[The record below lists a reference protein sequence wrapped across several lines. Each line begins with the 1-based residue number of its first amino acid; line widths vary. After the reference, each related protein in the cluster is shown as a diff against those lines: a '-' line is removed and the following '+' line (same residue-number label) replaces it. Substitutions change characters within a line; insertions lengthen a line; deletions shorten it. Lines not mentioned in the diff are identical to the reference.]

1 MKTFVILFLLTF
13 LSISTTLSQGWVQTM
28 SGYANE
34 IDCGSATQVAIEG
47 TMPMGSN
54 FYQAIYRK
62 SGTNWQLYSNTHLSF
77 QNSYRPG
84 IAAGTLWASLF
95 DGVSIF
101 GATKNNGTLN
111 LNAMYMS
118 VANSQNALMT
128 SVLSG
133 NNNVFLID
141 ASNNGTFLPGTT
153 NIGFSKAVM
162 GFDGTIYGIALNTVS
177 TPNGTTNVY
186 KHESNVWTPVNAIG
200 ALIATDISVGDQN
213 KVLVVSG
220 GNIFY
225 LDQGNT
231 PNEWKQDFTVPS
243 GETVKRVSIST
254 DGTAYMLTDIPNPDI
269 YSDNNIY
276 NTTWNEINPCATASA
291 PANVSQAWQMS
302 ICAGNATNLQ
312 VTGSGTLTWFDA
324 PTGGNLLGTGSTFN
338 TGQLWTTTTFYVE
351 STFTNCNT
359 ERTAIEVVVT
369 PEPVITQQPIAV
381 TTCEGNNV
389 VFEVEATN
397 GNIIY
402 QWRYN
407 NVNITNE
414 TDPTLVLNNVT
425 TSNAGN
431 YSVVITNACTSIL
444 SDAVQLSVDPSDL
457 SFTGHPSSSIV
468 CNGSSSTLSASYTGT
483 VTNVQWYKDGQ
494 QLTGENNSTLNLS
507 NINSTKAGEYYLVIE
522 DNSGCD
528 LTSNIA
534 TIDVSGIESFYAL
547 SNEIFDDEFNVN
559 NGSLWTQAPTQI
571 APTPDRF
578 NQLNYA
584 IHNQS
589 NSGGGFTTNT
599 PIAYPQTTISFW
611 ISDQIGANSPP
622 LIYGPDL
629 SAPYHHLRLQ
639 NNSMYIQS
647 PTGNYFVAPN
657 QALSSTGWNHVVWT
671 ANGSENY
678 VYMNGTLVIQTN
690 DGVNPADYP
699 IGSFFTRPSFT
710 NGNAMRG
717 KYDDVT
723 VINKTLTPE
732 EVNHLRGFEF
742 TTQKLYDIPCVG
754 GSATLSANLIAPQAG
769 VTYQWYK
776 DGSPLSG
783 ATNNTLVLNS
793 VSPVDAGIYHLEASY
808 NCIVVS
814 SPNIQVDAAY
824 IDLISI
830 NTQPQSAA
838 ICEGDSYTLAID
850 ANNASTYQWFQNGSP
865 ISGANSATYTIPS
878 FAGPNIGNYG
888 VQMTNACGTT
898 SSQAVQ
904 LSIEFPPQINSSL
917 NSAALC
923 EGQSVNYS
931 TVNQGSNPSYQWF
944 FNGSPISGA
953 NNFEYNINNITLA
966 DDGGYY
972 LEISNS
978 CGTATSNTAILDVAP
993 GITFNNH
1000 PSDVTVCDGTNHTFS
1015 VDFNGTAT
1023 GIQWHFNGVDIPG
1036 ATGTSYTINNIS
1048 TTDAGNYDVEITSAC
1063 GTSVSNSAELTVEE
1077 TPAIVSGLSP
1087 VVICEGSALNLSVNA
1102 TGTDLDYAWTLNGGT
1117 IASALTDNYNVPNA
1131 TVADA
1136 GDYQVT
1142 VINGCG
1148 SVASNTVT
1156 ATIFEEV
1163 VITSQ
1168 PSGVSLCLGD
1178 NYTLSTAFTGDFT
1191 SIVWLQDGMPI
1202 PGANGLTYEISNAVI
1217 SDGGIYEVQILSD
1230 CGTTINSDQAAM
1242 SIVPNTAINTQP
1254 INTTACEGTNTAF
1267 EVVGEGTFLNYQW
1280 YFNNNPVTGGTNAA
1294 LNLLNVDANNLG
1306 DYYVEVSGLCG
1317 PSVTSNT
1324 VNLNL
1329 EFEPEFASPILDQVY
1344 CEGEQVILTTTIN
1357 NNPTTIDWLKDNTPV
1372 QSGSSI
1378 DLTYSSIELT
1388 DAGTYQINAMNNC
1401 GNIASNSFT
1410 IDVNP
1415 IYEVNLNETI
1425 CFGDSYVLDG
1435 TSYTQ
1440 SGSYTT
1446 TLHTINNCDSIVN
1459 LELTVLP
1466 EIETQ
1471 ISAAVCDGDTYS
1483 FGGQNLTASGIYTD
1497 VLTAVDGCDSTV
1509 VLDLTM
1515 IDANTVFN
1523 ATETICFGESYQFGS
1538 QTLTSAGTFT
1548 ETFSASAG
1556 CDSIVSLDLI
1566 INSVI
1571 DDEVTASGTTLT
1583 ASQLGATYQWL
1594 DCDNGNIAI
1603 SGETNQSFTA
1613 TVSGNY
1619 AVEITVNGCTEV
1631 SDCNHVQ
1638 TNLGVKDEAQSNVTV
1653 YPIPA
1658 NNFVYIEGVIKGS
1671 YITLYDALGNKVAVY
1686 LANENSHK
1694 IDLDNLNSG
1703 VYFLHLSDFSNSK
1716 IIKKL
1721 IVSK

>member
-1 MKTFVILFLLTF
+1 MNKLF
-13 LSISTTLSQGWVQTM
+13 LSIAVLFTLPTFFAQGWVQTM

-47 TMPMGSN
+47 TMPMGGN

-62 SGTNWQLYSNTHLSF
+62 SGTSWQLYSNTHLSF

-84 IAAGTLWASLF
+84 IAADGTLWASLY
-95 DGVSIF
+95 DGIGLF
-101 GATKNNGTLN
+101 GATKNNSTLN

-128 SVLSG
+128 STLSG

-186 KHESNVWTPVNAIG
+186 KHENNVWTPVNAIG

-213 KVLVVSG
+213 KVLVVAG

-243 GETVKRVSIST
+243 GETVKRVSIAT

-291 PANVSQAWQMS
+291 PVNTSQAWQMS

-312 VTGSGTLTWFDA
+312 VTGSGNYNWFDA

-338 TGQLWTTTTFYVE
+338 TGQLWSTTTFYVE
-351 STFTNCNT
+351 STFINCNT

-381 TTCEGNNV
+381 ATCEGNNV

-397 GNIIY
+397 GNISY

-425 TSNAGN
+425 TTNAGN

-457 SFTGHPSSSIV
+457 SFTTQPMSAIV
-468 CNGSSSTLSASYTGT
+468 CNGSSATLTASYTGT

-494 QLTGENNSTLNLS
+494 QLPGENNSSLNLS
-507 NINSTKAGEYYLVIE
+507 NINSTNSGEYYIVIE

-534 TIDVSGIESFYAL
+534 TIDVAGIESFYAL
-547 SNEIFDDEFNVN
+547 INENFDDEFNVN

-599 PIAYPQTTISFW
+599 PISNPQTTISFW

-710 NGNAMRG
+710 NGNAMGG
-717 KYDDVT
+717 KYDDVK

-830 NTQPQSAA
+830 NTQPQGAA
-838 ICEGDSYTLAID
+838 ICEGNSYTLAID
-850 ANNASTYQWFQNGSP
+850 ANNVATYQWFHNGSP
-865 ISGANSATYTIPS
+865 ISGANSATYTIPN
-878 FAGPNIGNYG
+878 FAGPNVGNYG
-888 VQMTNACGTT
+888 VQMTNACGT
-898 SSQAVQ
+898 SNSQAVQ
-904 LSIEFPPQINSSL
+904 LSMETPPQINSSL

-923 EGQSVNYS
+923 EGQSISYS
-931 TVNQGSNPSYQWF
+931 ATTQGTNLSYQWY
-944 FNGSPISGA
+944 FNGNPIPGA
-953 NNFEYNINNITLA
+953 TNFEYNINNISLT
-966 DDGGYY
+966 DDGDYY
-972 LEISNS
+972 LELSNS
-978 CGTATSNTAILDVAP
+978 CGTVTSNTATLEVGP

-1000 PSDVTVCDGTNHTFS
+1000 PFDVTVCDGTNHTFS
-1015 VDFNGTAT
+1015 VDFTGTAT
-1023 GIQWHFNGVDIPG
+1023 DIQWRYNGVDISG
-1036 ATGTSYTINNIS
+1036 ATGTSYTLNGIS
-1048 TTDAGNYDVEITSAC
+1048 ATDAGNYDVEITSAC

-1077 TPAIVSGLSP
+1077 APAIVSGLSP
-1087 VVICEGSALNLSVNA
+1087 VSICEGDVLNLSVNA
-1102 TGTDLDYAWTLNGGT
+1102 TGANLDYAWTLNGGT
-1117 IASALTDNYNVPNA
+1117 IASALTDSYSIPNA

-1148 SVASNTVT
+1148 SVASNSVIVTV
-1156 ATIFEEV
+1156 FEEV

-1168 PSGVSLCLGD
+1168 PSGASLCLGD
-1178 NYTLSTAFTGDFT
+1178 NFTLSTTFTGDFT
-1191 SIVWLQDGMPI
+1191 SIVWLQDGTTI
-1202 PGANGLTYEISNAVI
+1202 PGATGTTYEITNAAM
-1217 SDGGIYEVQILSD
+1217 SDGGNYEVQILSD
-1230 CGTTINSDQAAM
+1230 CGTTINSDQAAIVM
-1242 SIVPNTAINTQP
+1242 VPNTTITSQP
-1254 INTTACEGTNTAF
+1254 INATACEGTNTAF
-1267 EVVGEGTFLNYQW
+1267 EVVADGTFLNYQW
-1280 YFNNNPVTGGTNAA
+1280 YFNNNPVSGGTNAT
-1294 LNLLNVDANNLG
+1294 LDLVNVDANNLG
-1306 DYYVEVSGLCG
+1306 DYYVAVSGLCG
-1317 PSVTSNT
+1317 ASVPSNT

-1329 EFEPEFASPILDQVY
+1329 EFEPEFPNPILDQEY
-1344 CEGEQVILTTTIN
+1344 CEGEQVTLTASIN
-1357 NNPTTIDWLKDNTPV
+1357 NNPTSIEWLKGNAPV
-1372 QSGSSI
+1372 QSGSTI
-1378 DLTYSSIELT
+1378 DLTYNSIELT
-1388 DAGTYQINAMNNC
+1388 DAGSYQINAMNNC
-1401 GNIASNSFT
+1401 GNVASNTFT
-1410 IDVNP
+1410 IDVYP
-1415 IYEVNLNETI
+1415 TYEVTLNETI
-1425 CFGDSYVLDG
+1425 CFGDSYILNG
-1435 TSYTQ
+1435 TSYSQ
-1440 SGSYTT
+1440 SGNYSE
-1446 TLHTINNCDSIVN
+1446 TLSSVNSCDSVVN
-1459 LELTVLP
+1459 LNLTVLP

-1471 ISAAVCDGDTYS
+1471 ISAVICDGDSYS
-1483 FGGQNLTASGIYTD
+1483 FGGQNLTSPGVYTN
-1497 VLTAVDGCDSTV
+1497 VETAANGCDSTV
-1509 VLDLTM
+1509 TLDLTV
-1515 IDANTVFN
+1515 INASTIFN
-1523 ATETICFGESYQFGS
+1523 SSETICFGESYQFGS
-1538 QTLTSAGTFT
+1538 QTLISAGTYT
-1548 ETFSASAG
+1548 EVFSAAAG
-1556 CDSIVSLDLI
+1556 CDSTVSLVLSVEDE
-1566 INSVI
+1566 INDGI
-1571 DDEVTASGTTLT
+1571 EVSGNILT
-1583 ASQLGATYQWL
+1583 ANQNGAQYQWI
-1594 DCDNGNIAI
+1594 DCDNGNTIIA
-1603 SGETNQSFTA
+1603 GETDQSFSANTA
-1613 TVSGNY
+1613 GNY
-1619 AVEITVNGCTEV
+1619 AVEITVNGCTITSECIFINPNLSNKEEV
-1631 SDCNHVQ
+1631 REFIS
-1638 TNLGVKDEAQSNVTV
+1638 V

-1658 NNFVYIEGVIKGS
+1658 NKEVIIDGLNQGVEIV
-1671 YITLYDALGNKVAVY
+1671 LYDAVGNKVHEA
-1686 LANENSHK
+1686 LAQSQQEK
-1694 IDLDNLNSG
+1694 INISALNNG
-1703 VYFLHLSDFSNSK
+1703 VYFMHFMGLKNGHQ
-1716 IIKKL
+1716 IKKL